1 VVEMKVTKGKNL
13 IAYALIILSILLTGG
28 CSKKVVNNYYNYY
41 GFPYS
46 EKSVN
51 YSNFGRNIVFN
62 AMNPS
67 AMYNVQSEDKE
78 SQVVEAA
85 ILTIEPIKKIGNKIM
100 ARVGG
105 ITIKRDKPIRIKP
118 IPEVEKQHDTIVPE
132 ISPKTALP
140 LALIVGGM
148 SFMFLARNR
157 RKKAELTE
165 LTEDEWR
172 GLKFFWKFL
181 EGSLKKRGKL

>member
-1 VVEMKVTKGKNL
+1 MKVNMRKKIT
-13 IAYALIILSILLTGG
+13 IHALIVLSLFLAEG

-46 EKSVN
+46 EKSIN
-51 YSNFGRNIVFN
+51 YSNFGKNIVFN

-67 AMYNVQSEDKE
+67 ALYNVQSDDKE
-78 SQVVEAA
+78 SQVVQAA
-85 ILTIEPIKKIGNKIM
+85 ILTIEPIKKIGNKII

-105 ITIKRDKPIRIKP
+105 ITLQRDKPLKFEP
-118 IPEVEKQHDTIVPE
+118 LPEVEKKPATIVPE
-132 ISPKTALP
+132 ISPETAVP

-148 SFMFLARNR
+148 SFMFLVRNR
-157 RKKAELTE
+157 RKRADLAE

>member
-1 VVEMKVTKGKNL
+1 MKVTRGNSL
-13 IAYALIILSILLTGG
+13 IAYAVIALSLLLTGG
-28 CSKKVVNNYYNYY
+28 CAKKVVNNYYYNYY
-41 GFPYS
+41 GFPYT
-46 EKSVN
+46 EKAVN
-51 YSNFGRNIVFN
+51 YSGFGNSVDID
-62 AMNPS
+62 ATNPS
-67 AMYNVQSEDKE
+67 ALYDVQSDIKE

-85 ILTIEPIKKIGNKIM
+85 ILTIKPIKKIESTIVAK
-100 ARVGG
+100 VGEL
-105 ITIKRDKPIRIKP
+105 TLQRDEPLEFEP
-118 IPEVEKQHDTIVPE
+118 LPEVEKKPASVVPE
-132 ISPKTALP
+132 ITPKTAVP

-157 RKKAELTE
+157 RKRTDLAE